1 MRSVRE
7 TYDLPERPPLPFR
20 QIVVM
25 VAIPLAAFVLW
36 LALPH
41 SPVTVALLAIALL
54 VAVFM
59 GVGIVLRSRE
69 LNEKPGRQPVTPPS
83 AEQG

>member
-25 VAIPLAAFVLW
+25 IAIPLAALVLW
-36 LALPH
+36 LAAPH
-41 SPVTVALLAIALL
+41 SPITVALLAIALL

-59 GVGIVLRSRE
+59 GVGMVLRSRE
-69 LNEKPGRQPVTPPS
+69 LDERPGRKPVTPPS